1 MKRQMLSLSSIALSV
16 AALAGC
22 GGGGSGTASAPAA
35 PSSPAPASHSGS
47 TITISDFKYAPATLT
62 VRHGAPIKVTNS
74 DGVAHTV
81 TADDGQSFDSGTV
94 APGDSATIRVAQ
106 AGRFSYHCTIHPF
119 MKGELVA
126 K

>member
-1 MKRQMLSLSSIALSV
+1 MKVDDMKRQMFSLFLMALTV

-22 GGGGSGTASAPAA
+22 GGGGSDTAAA
-35 PSSPAPASHSGS
+35 PSSRSDS
-47 TITISDFKYAPATLT
+47 TITISDFKFAPATLT
-62 VRHGAPIKVTNS
+62 VQHGVDIRITNS
-74 DGVAHTV
+74 DSAPHTV

-94 APGDSATIRVAQ
+94 AAGGSATIRVAQ

-126 K
+126 E

>member
-1 MKRQMLSLSSIALSV
+1 MKVDDMKRQMFSLVSMALTV

-22 GGGGSGTASAPAA
+22 GGGGSDTAAA
-35 PSSPAPASHSGS
+35 PSPRSDS
-47 TITISDFKYAPATLT
+47 TITISDFKFAPATLT
-62 VRHGAPIKVTNS
+62 VQHGADIRITNS
-74 DGVAHTV
+74 DSAPHTV

-94 APGDSATIRVAQ
+94 AAGGSATISVAH

-126 K
+126 E

>member
-1 MKRQMLSLSSIALSV
+1 MKRQMLSLSLLALTV

-22 GGGGSGTASAPAA
+22 GGGGSDTASAPAA
-35 PSSPAPASHSGS
+35 SSSQSDS
-47 TITISDFKYAPATLT
+47 TITITDFKFAPRTLK
-62 VRHGAPIKVTNS
+62 VRHGAQIKITNS
-74 DGVAHTV
+74 DGVAHTL

-94 APGDSATIRVAQ
+94 ATGDSATIRVAE

>member
-1 MKRQMLSLSSIALSV
+1 MKRQLFSLSLIAFSL

-35 PSSPAPASHSGS
+35 RSSHSGS
-47 TITISDFKYAPATLT
+47 TITISDFKFGPATLT
-62 VRHGAPIKVTNS
+62 ARHGAPIKVTNS
-74 DGVAHTV
+74 DSVAHTL
-81 TADDGQSFDSGTV
+81 TADDGHSFDSGTV
-94 APGDSATIRVAQ
+94 ASGDSATIRVAQ

-126 K
+126 E

>member
-1 MKRQMLSLSSIALSV
+1 MRRQMFSLSSIALTV

-22 GGGGSGTASAPAA
+22 GGGGSGAASAPAA
-35 PSSPAPASHSGS
+35 ASSRSDS
-47 TITISDFKYAPATLT
+47 TITISDFKFAPRTLT
-62 VRHGAPIKVTNS
+62 VRQGAPVKITNS
-74 DGVAHTV
+74 DGVAHTL
-81 TADDGQSFDSGTV
+81 TADDGHSFDSGTV
-94 APGDSATIRVAQ
+94 ATGDSATIRVAQ